1 MSTAARSG
9 PSLRSGQAAVRP
21 ATRLVGGKPRGIS
34 RTRQVPG
41 DGLRQRLTQG
51 GSPSW
56 LTATTST
63 GCAPR
68 CPSRLMAKRR
78 WSTEPPVR
86 GGVTWLKRSPFDCW
100 VPPLT
105 RPLRPAAGLSNGCPA
120 VRAERSKLPDLCA
133 TGEQRVG
140 TRGPVGQ
147 AADVLGRC
155 AGSGASDRNGAGL
168 ASGAVCAVSRRVSQG
183 TTCLGASP
191 TATLTTG
198 AESLSYLW
206 SAS

>member
-21 ATRLVGGKPRGIS
+21 ATRPVGGNPRGIP
-34 RTRQVPG
+34 RTRHVPG

-68 CPSRLMAKRR
+68 RPSRLMAKRR
-78 WSTEPPVR
+78 WSTEPPVH
-86 GGVTWLKRSPFDCW
+86 GGATWLKRSPFECW

-120 VRAERSKLPDLCA
+120 VRAERSRLPDLCA

-140 TRGPVGQ
+140 SRGPVGQ

-155 AGSGASDRNGAGL
+155 TGSGASDRNWAGL
-168 ASGAVCAVSRRVSQG
+168 ASGAVCAVSQRVSQG
-183 TTCLGASP
+183 ATCAGACP

-198 AESLSYLW
+198 AESLTYLW